1 MHAEAWPCKRL
12 RAWAQATPIGGIR
25 RPCMCSAGCMPMGV
39 GHHACMRDV
48 AACRLTATQV
58 ENGKGAMPAW
68 EGRLSE
74 EEIQGVA
81 AYVLKQ
87 VGTVVGASSQA
98 GGRPLKAP
106 SICDPAAAHG
116 WEGSQCSSNGR
127 QKGVLGAGGAVVTS
141 SVPKLAGRFP
151 CVQAEG
157 SLW

>member
-1 MHAEAWPCKRL
+1 
-12 RAWAQATPIGGIR
+12 
-25 RPCMCSAGCMPMGV
+25 
-39 GHHACMRDV
+39 
-48 AACRLTATQV
+48 
-58 ENGKGAMPAW
+58 MPAW

-87 VGTVVGASSQA
+87 VGKALTAREV
-98 GGRPLKAP
+98 PLKAP
-106 SICDPAAAHG
+106 SICDPAAAHA
-116 WEGSQCSSNGR
+116 WEGSQCSSNRR
-127 QKGVLGAGGAVVTS
+127 QTGVLGAGGAVVTC